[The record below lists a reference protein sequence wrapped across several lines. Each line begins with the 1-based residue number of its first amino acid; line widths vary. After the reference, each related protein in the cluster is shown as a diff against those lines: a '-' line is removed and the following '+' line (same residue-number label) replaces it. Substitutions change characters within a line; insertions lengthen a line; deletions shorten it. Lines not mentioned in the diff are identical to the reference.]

1 MQVDKNP
8 KEKAQH
14 EIGKI
19 IISCG
24 FPKQKDL
31 LWKSPTSKGK
41 IWSIVPDQCFPEVS
55 ETIPDKYHTIEVRE
69 QKPS

>member
-41 IWSIVPDQCFPEVS
+41 I
-55 ETIPDKYHTIEVRE
+55 
-69 QKPS
+69 